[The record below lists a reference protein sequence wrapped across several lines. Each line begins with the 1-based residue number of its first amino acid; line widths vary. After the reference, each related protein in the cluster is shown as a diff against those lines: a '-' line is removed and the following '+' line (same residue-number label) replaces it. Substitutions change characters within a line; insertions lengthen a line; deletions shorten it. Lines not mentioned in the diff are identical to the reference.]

1 MKNRKNRKKEIKQGK
16 IKYEINIVGKNVTNR
31 EKMEKIEYMI

>member
-16 IKYEINIVGKNVTNR
+16 IKYEIKIVGKNVTNR